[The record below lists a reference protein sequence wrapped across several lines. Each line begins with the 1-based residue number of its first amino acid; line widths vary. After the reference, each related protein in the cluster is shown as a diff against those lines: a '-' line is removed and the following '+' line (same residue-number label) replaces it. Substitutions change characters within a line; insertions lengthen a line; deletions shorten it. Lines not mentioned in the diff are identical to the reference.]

1 MTYRL
6 LLPAVFF
13 GLVACGSP
21 EAADSS
27 AEATPAVAPASAPAA
42 LTQPWSVATGH
53 YIALKDALVAS
64 DWPAAEAAAN
74 DLEAAVA
81 GADMGAMG
89 DFHQPWMDYAVP
101 LQRAAKEVAISGNLE
116 DAREAFAELTPA
128 MVAAVRGL
136 RGNGEG
142 APLPSGG
149 HKLYV
154 QHCPMAFDN
163 AGADWVSDEA
173 QIRNPYFGDAML
185 TCGKVTEEL

>member
-74 DLEAAVA
+74 DLEGALA

-128 MVAAVRGL
+128 MVAAVRAVGD
-136 RGNGEG
+136 
-142 APLPSGG
+142 GG
-149 HKLYV
+149 RSLYV

-163 AGADWVSDEA
+163 EGANWVSDESE
-173 QIRNPYFGDAML
+173 IRNPYFGDAML